1 MAKAILNIT
10 LDPEI
15 KTEFVQFAKELGT
28 TPSSLFSMFAKETLR
43 TRKVSFS
50 SPAWNFEFERFS
62 DAEYT
67 QMEQDTE
74 LQGSLDAMRASLSK
88 I

>member
-1 MAKAILNIT
+1 MCNITYISYISNLLIFHMAKAILNIT

-50 SPAWNFEFERFS
+50 SPA
-62 DAEYT
+62 
-67 QMEQDTE
+67 
-74 LQGSLDAMRASLSK
+74 
-88 I
+88 